1 MMTAAL
7 LRTVDHSYVIETGV
21 PVDISA
27 LEKSNFMANRWKH
40 YILWFGMG
48 SIWGFL
54 TELATIGMIYLTIIC
69 EVDDNMWFSR
79 SIVAIITIVCV
90 AGPFL
95 LRLLVLRFVAV
106 ATVRTNVDTTFLDN
120 MIMSCVVFGQIGS
133 AVSDLNLVI
142 YVKIIPTMN
151 ICPHIFPLL
160 FFLNTSSLVIFHW

>member
-1 MMTAAL
+1 MTAAL
-7 LRTVDHSYVIETGV
+7 LRTVDYSYVIETGV
-21 PVDISA
+21 PVGTSA
-27 LEKSNFMANRWKH
+27 LEGFNFMTNRWKH

-48 SIWGFL
+48 SIWGLL
-54 TELATIGMIYLTIIC
+54 TQLATIGLTYLTMIC
-69 EVDDNMWFSR
+69 EVDHNMWLGR
-79 SIVAIITIVCV
+79 SIVVIITIVCF

-120 MIMSCVVFGQIGS
+120 MTRKFVVFSLFGS
-133 AVSDLNLVI
+133 TVSNLNLVI

-160 FFLNTSSLVIFHW
+160 FSEYE